1 MAQPINAE
9 ASPDKPSM
17 NDTTKYRLPDEVQV
31 FQRAD
36 KYIYI
41 NPLLPAWIVTNQL
54 GALLMSQFDG
64 SNTID
69 SIMDATCEILGEEKR
84 DEIAAFCQH
93 AVDSSIFETKPHPQH
108 PRDKRLRCV
117 HLSLSSACNLR
128 CKYCYAAERVESRY
142 PQLTL
147 DDYKLVVDD
156 LCDLSPELTITITG
170 GEPLLNPL
178 WQPVSGY
185 CKGKGCTML
194 LLTNG
199 TLITEDNAPFI
210 KETFDL
216 VTLSIDGPTRETH
229 RLTRGDNYD
238 QVLRAVDI
246 LERHGIDY
254 TLSMTVT
261 RLNID
266 QVEAMAQRF
275 GGRLNFAP
283 LFPVSDLAEDELSIT
298 GQQYYDALAGAFG
311 VNPLSYCESSLD
323 ISKCI
328 QSHKCAIGDNEIS
341 ISPTGDVYPCQL
353 LHIDEFLAGNVHER
367 SIKDIYR
374 DSPAL
379 QRCAKLDVD
388 TMIKCRDCA
397 IRYICGGAC
406 RARGY
411 YETGAINA
419 TGDFC
424 DYELNA
430 FLDGIVKIYSRNL
443 L

>member
-1 MAQPINAE
+1 MTRY
-9 ASPDKPSM
+9 K
-17 NDTTKYRLPDEVQV
+17 LPEQVQV
-31 FQRAD
+31 FQRGD
-36 KYIYI
+36 KYVLI
-41 NPLLPAWIVTNQL
+41 NPLLPAWIVTNEL
-54 GALLMSQFDG
+54 GKLLMSQFDG
-64 SNTID
+64 NNTID
-69 SIMDATCEILGEEKR
+69 EIVGAACDILGNEKR
-84 DEIAAFCQH
+84 EEVKAFCQH
-93 AVDSSIFETKPHPQH
+93 VVDSSIFETMPHAQH
-108 PRDKRLRCV
+108 PRDNGLHCV

-128 CKYCYAAERVESRY
+128 CKYCYAAERVESSF
-142 PQLTL
+142 PAMML
-147 DDYKLVVDD
+147 DDFKRVVDD
-156 LCDLSPELTITITG
+156 LCELSTHLTITITG

-178 WQPVSGY
+178 WQPVSAY
-185 CKGKGCTML
+185 CKKKGSTML

-199 TLITEDNAPFI
+199 TLITEENARFI

-238 QVLRAVDI
+238 QVMRAVQI
-246 LERHGIDY
+246 LEHHGIDY
-254 TLSMTVT
+254 SLSMTVT

-275 GGRLNFAP
+275 GSRLNFAP
-283 LFPVSDLAEDELSIT
+283 LFPVSDLADDELSIT
-298 GQQYYDALAGAFG
+298 GRQYYETLAGAFG
-311 VNPLSYCESSLD
+311 VNPLGYCESSLD

-328 QSHKCAIGDNEIS
+328 QTHKCAIGDNEIS

-353 LHIDEFLAGNVHER
+353 LHLDEFLAGNVHER
-367 SIKDIYR
+367 SIKEIYQ

-379 QRCAKLDVD
+379 KRCASLDVD
-388 TMIKCRDCA
+388 TMGKCKDCA

-411 YETGAINA
+411 YETGDINA

-443 L
+443 T